1 MIEDLDFETYLYISK
16 DKFQIFVLNK
26 KKLQNLYSQELKIDH
41 QFDFKDLNILLNFL
55 DKNIYKIEK
64 LIGNFIKNIILIVE
78 NEKNLKVNMCVKK
91 KNYETSLKQKSFGS
105 NLNELKDL
113 FKKNYQEQS
122 IMHMCIVNY
131 IFDGKSYSSF
141 NSELINDYF
150 CIEVSFIAIDNK
162 LVFAF
167 NNVLEKYQIKIEKY
181 MCGNYINNFVGNA
194 DDEISIIANKLRN
207 GLNINEI
214 TFAPKRKENKGFFE
228 KFFQLFS

>member
-26 KKLQNLYSQELKIDH
+26 KKLKNLYSQELKIDH
-41 QFDFKDLNILLNFL
+41 EFDFKDLNILLNFL

-64 LIGNFIKNIILIVE
+64 LIGNFIKDIILIVE
-78 NEKNLKVNMCVKK
+78 NEKNLKINIGIKK
-91 KNYETSLKQKSFGS
+91 SYETSLKQKSFSS
-105 NLNELKDL
+105 NLTELKDL
-113 FKKNYQEQS
+113 FKKNYQDQT
-122 IMHMCIVNY
+122 IMHMCIINY
-131 IFDGKSYSSF
+131 IIDGKRYSSF
-141 NSELINDYF
+141 DTKLINDYF

-167 NNVLEKYQIKIEKY
+167 DNVLEKYQIKIKQY
-181 MCGNYINNFVGNA
+181 MCGNYINNFIG
-194 DDEISIIANKLRN
+194 DTGDEISIIANKLRN

-214 TFAPKRKENKGFFE
+214 TIVPKHKENKGFFE

>member
-26 KKLQNLYSQELKIDH
+26 KKLKNLYSQELKIDN

-64 LIGNFIKNIILIVE
+64 LIGSFIKNIILIVE
-78 NEKNLKVNMCVKK
+78 NEKNLKIDMGIKK
-91 KNYETSLKQKSFGS
+91 SYETSLKQKSFSS
-105 NLNELKDL
+105 NLTQLKDL
-113 FKKNYQEQS
+113 FKKNYQDQT
-122 IMHMCIVNY
+122 IMHMCIINY
-131 IFDGKSYSSF
+131 IIDGKRYSSF
-141 NSELINDYF
+141 DTKLINDYF

-167 NNVLEKYQIKIEKY
+167 DNVLEKYQIKIKQY
-181 MCGNYINNFVGNA
+181 MCGNYINNFIGDTGN
-194 DDEISIIANKLRN
+194 EISIIANKLRN

-214 TFAPKRKENKGFFE
+214 TIVPKHKENKGFFE

>member
-26 KKLQNLYSQELKIDH
+26 KKLKNLYSQELKIDH
-41 QFDFKDLNILLNFL
+41 QFDFMDLNILLNFL

-64 LIGNFIKNIILIVE
+64 LIGNFIKDIILIVE
-78 NEKNLKVNMCVKK
+78 NEKNLKINMGIKK
-91 KNYETSLKQKSFGS
+91 SYETSLKQKSFNS
-105 NLNELKDL
+105 NLTELKDL
-113 FKKNYQEQS
+113 FKKNYQDQT
-122 IMHMCIVNY
+122 IMHMCIINY
-131 IFDGKSYSSF
+131 IIDGKRYSSF
-141 NSELINDYF
+141 DTKLINDYF

-167 NNVLEKYQIKIEKY
+167 DNVLEKYQIKIKQY
-181 MCGNYINNFVGNA
+181 MCGNYINNFIG
-194 DDEISIIANKLRN
+194 DTGDEISIIANKLRN

-214 TFAPKRKENKGFFE
+214 TIVPKHKENKGFFE

>member
-1 MIEDLDFETYLYISK
+1 MIEDSDFETYLYISK

-26 KKLQNLYSQELKIDH
+26 KKLKNLYSQELKIEH

-78 NEKNLKVNMCVKK
+78 NEKNLKINMGIKK
-91 KNYETSLKQKSFGS
+91 SYETSLKQKSFSS
-105 NLNELKDL
+105 NLTELKDL
-113 FKKNYQEQS
+113 FKKNYQDQT
-122 IMHMCIVNY
+122 IMHMCIINY
-131 IFDGKSYSSF
+131 IIDGKRYSSF
-141 NSELINDYF
+141 DTKLINNYF

-167 NNVLEKYQIKIEKY
+167 DNVLEKYQIKIKQY
-181 MCGNYINNFVGNA
+181 MCGNYINNFIGDA
-194 DDEISIIANKLRN
+194 GDEISIIANKLRN
-207 GLNINEI
+207 GLNTNEI
-214 TFAPKRKENKGFFE
+214 TFVPKHKENMGFFE

>member
-26 KKLQNLYSQELKIDH
+26 KKLKNLYSQELKIDH
-41 QFDFKDLNILLNFL
+41 QFDFMDLNILLNFL

-78 NEKNLKVNMCVKK
+78 NEKNLKINMGIKK
-91 KNYETSLKQKSFGS
+91 SYETSLKQKSFNS
-105 NLNELKDL
+105 NLTELKDL
-113 FKKNYQEQS
+113 FKKNYQDQT
-122 IMHMCIVNY
+122 IMHMCIINY
-131 IFDGKSYSSF
+131 IIDGKRYSSF
-141 NSELINDYF
+141 DTKLINDYF

-167 NNVLEKYQIKIEKY
+167 DNVLEKYQIKIKQY
-181 MCGNYINNFVGNA
+181 MCGNYINNFIG
-194 DDEISIIANKLRN
+194 DTGDEISIIANKLRN

-214 TFAPKRKENKGFFE
+214 TIVPKHKENKGFFE

>member
-26 KKLQNLYSQELKIDH
+26 KKLKNLYSQELKIDH

-78 NEKNLKVNMCVKK
+78 NEKNLKINMGIKK
-91 KNYETSLKQKSFGS
+91 SYETSLKQKSFSS
-105 NLNELKDL
+105 NLTELKDL
-113 FKKNYQEQS
+113 FKKNYQDQT
-122 IMHMCIVNY
+122 IMHMCIINY
-131 IFDGKSYSSF
+131 IIDGKRYSSF
-141 NSELINDYF
+141 DTKLINDYF

-167 NNVLEKYQIKIEKY
+167 DNVLEKYQIKIKQY
-181 MCGNYINNFVGNA
+181 MCGNYINNFIG
-194 DDEISIIANKLRN
+194 DTGDEISIIANKLRN

-214 TFAPKRKENKGFFE
+214 TIVAKHKENKGFFE

>member
-16 DKFQIFVLNK
+16 DKLQIFVLNK
-26 KKLQNLYSQELKIDH
+26 KKLKNLYSQELKIDH

-78 NEKNLKVNMCVKK
+78 NEKNLKVNMGVKK
-91 KNYETSLKQKSFGS
+91 KNYETSLKQKSFSS
-105 NLNELKDL
+105 NLTELKDL
-113 FKKNYQEQS
+113 FKKNYQDQT
-122 IMHMCIVNY
+122 IMHMCIINY
-131 IFDGKSYSSF
+131 IIDGKRYSSF
-141 NSELINDYF
+141 DTKLINDYF

-167 NNVLEKYQIKIEKY
+167 DNVLEKYQIKIKQY
-181 MCGNYINNFVGNA
+181 MCGNYINNFIG
-194 DDEISIIANKLRN
+194 DTGDEISIIANKLRN

-214 TFAPKRKENKGFFE
+214 TFVPKHKENKGFFE

>member
-26 KKLQNLYSQELKIDH
+26 KKLKNLYSQELKIDH

-78 NEKNLKVNMCVKK
+78 NEKNLKINMGIKK
-91 KNYETSLKQKSFGS
+91 SYETSLKQKSFSS
-105 NLNELKDL
+105 NLTELKDL
-113 FKKNYQEQS
+113 FKKNYQDQT
-122 IMHMCIVNY
+122 IMHMCIINY
-131 IFDGKSYSSF
+131 IIDGKRYSSF
-141 NSELINDYF
+141 DTKLINNYF

-167 NNVLEKYQIKIEKY
+167 DNVLEKYQIKIKQY
-181 MCGNYINNFVGNA
+181 MCGNYINNFIG
-194 DDEISIIANKLRN
+194 DTGDEISIIANKLRN

-214 TFAPKRKENKGFFE
+214 TIVPKHKENRGFFE

>member
-26 KKLQNLYSQELKIDH
+26 KKLKNLYSQELKIDH
-41 QFDFKDLNILLNFL
+41 QFDFKDLNKLLNFL

-64 LIGNFIKNIILIVE
+64 LIGNFIKDIILIVE
-78 NEKNLKVNMCVKK
+78 NEKNLKINMGIKK
-91 KNYETSLKQKSFGS
+91 SYETSLKQKSFSS
-105 NLNELKDL
+105 NLTELKDL
-113 FKKNYQEQS
+113 FKKNYQDQT
-122 IMHMCIVNY
+122 IMHMCIINY
-131 IFDGKSYSSF
+131 IIDGKRYSSF
-141 NSELINDYF
+141 DTKLINDYF

-167 NNVLEKYQIKIEKY
+167 DNVLEKYQIKIKQY
-181 MCGNYINNFVGNA
+181 MCGNYINNFIG
-194 DDEISIIANKLRN
+194 DTGDEISIIANKLRN

-214 TFAPKRKENKGFFE
+214 TIVPKHKENKGFFE

>member
-26 KKLQNLYSQELKIDH
+26 KKLKNLYSQELKIDH
-41 QFDFKDLNILLNFL
+41 QFDFKDPNILLNFL

-78 NEKNLKVNMCVKK
+78 NEKNLKINMGIKK
-91 KNYETSLKQKSFGS
+91 SYETSLKQKSFSS
-105 NLNELKDL
+105 NLTELKDL
-113 FKKNYQEQS
+113 FKKNYQDQT
-122 IMHMCIVNY
+122 IMHMCIINY
-131 IFDGKSYSSF
+131 IIDGKRYSSF
-141 NSELINDYF
+141 DTKLINDYF

-167 NNVLEKYQIKIEKY
+167 DNVLEKYQIKIKQY
-181 MCGNYINNFVGNA
+181 MCGNYINNFIGDA
-194 DDEISIIANKLRN
+194 GDEISIIANKLRN
-207 GLNINEI
+207 GLNTNEI
-214 TFAPKRKENKGFFE
+214 TFVPKHKENMGFFE

>member
-26 KKLQNLYSQELKIDH
+26 KKLKNLYSQELKIDH

-78 NEKNLKVNMCVKK
+78 NKKNLEINMGIK
-91 KNYETSLKQKSFGS
+91 KNYETSLKQKSFTS
-105 NLNELKDL
+105 NLTELKDL
-113 FKKNYQEQS
+113 FKKNYQDQT
-122 IMHMCIVNY
+122 IMHMCIINY
-131 IFDGKSYSSF
+131 IIDGKRYSSF
-141 NSELINDYF
+141 DSKLINDYF
-150 CIEVSFIAIDNK
+150 CIEVSFIVIDNK

-167 NNVLEKYQIKIEKY
+167 DNALEKYQIKIKQY
-181 MCGNYINNFVGNA
+181 MCGNYMNNFIG
-194 DDEISIIANKLRN
+194 DTGDEISIIANKLRN

-214 TFAPKRKENKGFFE
+214 TIVSKHKENKGFFE

>member
-26 KKLQNLYSQELKIDH
+26 KKLKNLYSQELKIDN
-41 QFDFKDLNILLNFL
+41 QFDFKDFNILLNFL

-78 NEKNLKVNMCVKK
+78 NEKNLKINMGIKK
-91 KNYETSLKQKSFGS
+91 SYETSLKQKSFSS
-105 NLNELKDL
+105 NLTELKDL
-113 FKKNYQEQS
+113 FKKNYQDQT
-122 IMHMCIVNY
+122 IMHMCIINY
-131 IFDGKSYSSF
+131 IIDGKRYSSF
-141 NSELINDYF
+141 DTKLINDYF

-162 LVFAF
+162 LVFALD
-167 NNVLEKYQIKIEKY
+167 NVLEKYQIKIKQY
-181 MCGNYINNFVGNA
+181 MCGNYINNFIG
-194 DDEISIIANKLRN
+194 DTGDEISIIANKLRN

-214 TFAPKRKENKGFFE
+214 TIVPKHKENKGFFE

>member
-26 KKLQNLYSQELKIDH
+26 KKLKNLYSQELKIDH
-41 QFDFKDLNILLNFL
+41 QFDFKDLNKLLNFL

-78 NEKNLKVNMCVKK
+78 NEKNLKINMGIKK
-91 KNYETSLKQKSFGS
+91 SYETSLKQKSFSS
-105 NLNELKDL
+105 NLTELKDL
-113 FKKNYQEQS
+113 FKKNYQDQT
-122 IMHMCIVNY
+122 IMHMCIINY
-131 IFDGKSYSSF
+131 IIDGKRYSSF
-141 NSELINDYF
+141 DTKLINDYF

-162 LVFAF
+162 LVFALD
-167 NNVLEKYQIKIEKY
+167 NVLEKYQIKIKQY
-181 MCGNYINNFVGNA
+181 MCGNYINNFIS
-194 DDEISIIANKLRN
+194 DTSDEISIIANKLRN

-214 TFAPKRKENKGFFE
+214 TIVPKHKENKGFFE

>member
-26 KKLQNLYSQELKIDH
+26 KKLKNLYSQELKIEH

-78 NEKNLKVNMCVKK
+78 NEKNLKINIGIKK
-91 KNYETSLKQKSFGS
+91 SYETSLKQKSFSS
-105 NLNELKDL
+105 NLTELKDL
-113 FKKNYQEQS
+113 FKKNYQDQT
-122 IMHMCIVNY
+122 IMHMCIINY
-131 IFDGKSYSSF
+131 IIDGKRYSSF
-141 NSELINDYF
+141 DTKLINNYF

-167 NNVLEKYQIKIEKY
+167 DNVLEKYQIKIKQY
-181 MCGNYINNFVGNA
+181 MCGNYINNFIG
-194 DDEISIIANKLRN
+194 DTGDEISIIANKLRN

-214 TFAPKRKENKGFFE
+214 TIVPKHKENKGFFE

>member
-26 KKLQNLYSQELKIDH
+26 KKLKNLYSQELKIDH

-78 NEKNLKVNMCVKK
+78 NEKNLKINMGIKK
-91 KNYETSLKQKSFGS
+91 SYETSLKQKSFSS
-105 NLNELKDL
+105 NLTQLKDL
-113 FKKNYQEQS
+113 FKKNYQDQT
-122 IMHMCIVNY
+122 IMHMCIINY
-131 IFDGKSYSSF
+131 IIDGKRYSSF
-141 NSELINDYF
+141 DTKLINDYF

-167 NNVLEKYQIKIEKY
+167 DNVLEKYQIKIKQY
-181 MCGNYINNFVGNA
+181 MCGNYINNFIG
-194 DDEISIIANKLRN
+194 DTGDEISIIANKLRN

-214 TFAPKRKENKGFFE
+214 IIVAKHKENKGFFE

>member
-26 KKLQNLYSQELKIDH
+26 KKLKNLYSQELKIEH

-78 NEKNLKVNMCVKK
+78 NEKNLKINIGIKK
-91 KNYETSLKQKSFGS
+91 SYETSLKQKSFSS
-105 NLNELKDL
+105 NLTELKDL
-113 FKKNYQEQS
+113 FKKNYQDQT
-122 IMHMCIVNY
+122 IMHMCIINY
-131 IFDGKSYSSF
+131 IIDGKRYSSF
-141 NSELINDYF
+141 DTKLINDYF

-162 LVFAF
+162 LVSAF
-167 NNVLEKYQIKIEKY
+167 DNVLEKYQIKIKQY
-181 MCGNYINNFVGNA
+181 MCGNYINNFIG
-194 DDEISIIANKLRN
+194 DTGDEISIIANKLRN

-214 TFAPKRKENKGFFE
+214 TIVPKHKENKGFFE

>member
-26 KKLQNLYSQELKIDH
+26 KKLKNLYSQVLKIDH

-78 NEKNLKVNMCVKK
+78 NEKNLKINMGIKK
-91 KNYETSLKQKSFGS
+91 SYETSLKQKSFSS
-105 NLNELKDL
+105 NLTELKDL
-113 FKKNYQEQS
+113 FKKNYQDQT
-122 IMHMCIVNY
+122 IMHMCIINY
-131 IFDGKSYSSF
+131 IIDGKRYSSF
-141 NSELINDYF
+141 DTKLINDYF

-162 LVFAF
+162 LVFALD
-167 NNVLEKYQIKIEKY
+167 NVLEKYQIKIKQY
-181 MCGNYINNFVGNA
+181 MCGNYINNFIG
-194 DDEISIIANKLRN
+194 DTGDEISIIANKLRN

-214 TFAPKRKENKGFFE
+214 TIVPKHKENKGFFE

>member
-26 KKLQNLYSQELKIDH
+26 KKLKNLYSQELKIDH
-41 QFDFKDLNILLNFL
+41 QFDFKDLNKLLNFL

-78 NEKNLKVNMCVKK
+78 NEKNLKINIGIKK
-91 KNYETSLKQKSFGS
+91 SYETSLKQKSFSS
-105 NLNELKDL
+105 NLTELKDL
-113 FKKNYQEQS
+113 FKKNYQDQT
-122 IMHMCIVNY
+122 IMHMCIINY
-131 IFDGKSYSSF
+131 IIDGKRYSSF
-141 NSELINDYF
+141 DTKLINDYF

-167 NNVLEKYQIKIEKY
+167 DNVLEKYQIKIKQY
-181 MCGNYINNFVGNA
+181 MCGNYINNFIG
-194 DDEISIIANKLRN
+194 DTGDEISIIANKLRN

-214 TFAPKRKENKGFFE
+214 TIVPKHKENKGFFE

>member
-26 KKLQNLYSQELKIDH
+26 KKLKNLYSQELKIDH

-78 NEKNLKVNMCVKK
+78 NEKNLKINMGIKK
-91 KNYETSLKQKSFGS
+91 SYETSLKQKSFSS
-105 NLNELKDL
+105 NLTELKDL
-113 FKKNYQEQS
+113 FKKNYQDQT
-122 IMHMCIVNY
+122 IMHMCIINY
-131 IFDGKSYSSF
+131 IIDGKRYSSF
-141 NSELINDYF
+141 DTKLINDYF

-167 NNVLEKYQIKIEKY
+167 DNVLEKYQIKIKQY
-181 MCGNYINNFVGNA
+181 MCGNYINNFIG
-194 DDEISIIANKLRN
+194 DTGDEISIIANKLRN

-214 TFAPKRKENKGFFE
+214 TIVPKNKENKGFFE

>member
-26 KKLQNLYSQELKIDH
+26 KKLKNLYSQELKIDH

-78 NEKNLKVNMCVKK
+78 NEKNLKINMGIKK
-91 KNYETSLKQKSFGS
+91 SYETSLKQKSFSS
-105 NLNELKDL
+105 NLTELKDL
-113 FKKNYQEQS
+113 FKKNYQDQT
-122 IMHMCIVNY
+122 IMHMCIINY
-131 IFDGKSYSSF
+131 IIDGKSYSSF
-141 NSELINDYF
+141 DSKLINDYF
-150 CIEVSFIAIDNK
+150 CIEVNFIVIDNK

-167 NNVLEKYQIKIEKY
+167 DNVLEKYQIKIKQY
-181 MCGNYINNFVGNA
+181 MCGNYINNFIG
-194 DDEISIIANKLRN
+194 DTGDEISIIANKLRN

-214 TFAPKRKENKGFFE
+214 TIVPKHKENKGFFE

>member
-26 KKLQNLYSQELKIDH
+26 KKLKNLYSQELKIEH

-78 NEKNLKVNMCVKK
+78 NEKNLKIDMGIKK
-91 KNYETSLKQKSFGS
+91 SYETSLKQKSFSS
-105 NLNELKDL
+105 NLTELKDL
-113 FKKNYQEQS
+113 FKKNYQDQT
-122 IMHMCIVNY
+122 IMHMCIINY
-131 IFDGKSYSSF
+131 IIDGKRYSSF
-141 NSELINDYF
+141 DTKLINDYF

-167 NNVLEKYQIKIEKY
+167 DDVLEKYQIKIKQY
-181 MCGNYINNFVGNA
+181 MCGNYINNFIG
-194 DDEISIIANKLRN
+194 DTGDEISIIANKLRN

-214 TFAPKRKENKGFFE
+214 TIVPKHKENKGFFE

>member
-26 KKLQNLYSQELKIDH
+26 KKLKNLYSQVLKIDH

-78 NEKNLKVNMCVKK
+78 NEKNLKINMGIKK
-91 KNYETSLKQKSFGS
+91 SYETSLKQKSFSS
-105 NLNELKDL
+105 NLTELKDL
-113 FKKNYQEQS
+113 FKKNYQDQT
-122 IMHMCIVNY
+122 IMHMCIINY
-131 IFDGKSYSSF
+131 IIDGKRYSSF
-141 NSELINDYF
+141 DTKLINDYF

-167 NNVLEKYQIKIEKY
+167 DNVLEKYQIKIKQY
-181 MCGNYINNFVGNA
+181 MCGNYINNFIG
-194 DDEISIIANKLRN
+194 DTGDEISIIANKLRN

-214 TFAPKRKENKGFFE
+214 TIVPKHKENKGFFE

>member
-1 MIEDLDFETYLYISK
+1 MIEDLDFETYLYISQ

-26 KKLQNLYSQELKIDH
+26 KKLKNLYSQELKIDH

-78 NEKNLKVNMCVKK
+78 NEKNLKINMGIKK
-91 KNYETSLKQKSFGS
+91 SYETSLKQKSFSS
-105 NLNELKDL
+105 NLTELKDL
-113 FKKNYQEQS
+113 FKKNYQDQT
-122 IMHMCIVNY
+122 IMHMCIINY
-131 IFDGKSYSSF
+131 IIDGKRYSSF
-141 NSELINDYF
+141 DTKLINYYF

-167 NNVLEKYQIKIEKY
+167 DNVLEKYQIKIKQY
-181 MCGNYINNFVGNA
+181 MCGNYINNFIG
-194 DDEISIIANKLRN
+194 DTGDEISIIANKLRN

-214 TFAPKRKENKGFFE
+214 TIVPKHKENKGFFE

>member
-26 KKLQNLYSQELKIDH
+26 KKLKNLYSQELKIDH

-78 NEKNLKVNMCVKK
+78 NEKNLKINMGIKK
-91 KNYETSLKQKSFGS
+91 SYETSLKQKSFSS
-105 NLNELKDL
+105 NLTELKDL
-113 FKKNYQEQS
+113 FKKNYQDQT
-122 IMHMCIVNY
+122 IMHMCIINY
-131 IFDGKSYSSF
+131 IIDGKRYSSF
-141 NSELINDYF
+141 DTKLINDYF

-162 LVFAF
+162 LVLAF
-167 NNVLEKYQIKIEKY
+167 DNVLEKYQIKIKQY
-181 MCGNYINNFVGNA
+181 MCGNYINNFIG
-194 DDEISIIANKLRN
+194 DTGDEISIIANKLRN

-214 TFAPKRKENKGFFE
+214 TIVPKHKENMGFFE

>member
-26 KKLQNLYSQELKIDH
+26 KKLKNLYSQELKIDH

-78 NEKNLKVNMCVKK
+78 NEKNLKINMGIKK
-91 KNYETSLKQKSFGS
+91 SYETSLKQKSFSS
-105 NLNELKDL
+105 NLTELKDL
-113 FKKNYQEQS
+113 FKKNYQDQT
-122 IMHMCIVNY
+122 IMHMCIINY
-131 IFDGKSYSSF
+131 IIDGKRYSSF
-141 NSELINDYF
+141 DTKLINDYF

-162 LVFAF
+162 LVFALDD
-167 NNVLEKYQIKIEKY
+167 VLEKYQIKIKQY
-181 MCGNYINNFVGNA
+181 MCGNYINNFIG
-194 DDEISIIANKLRN
+194 DTGDEISIIANKLRN

-214 TFAPKRKENKGFFE
+214 IIVAKHKENKGFFE

>member
-26 KKLQNLYSQELKIDH
+26 KKLKNLYSQELKINH

-78 NEKNLKVNMCVKK
+78 NEKNLKINMGIK
-91 KNYETSLKQKSFGS
+91 KNYETSLKQKSFSS
-105 NLNELKDL
+105 NLTELKDL
-113 FKKNYQEQS
+113 FKKNYQDQT
-122 IMHMCIVNY
+122 IMHMCIINY
-131 IFDGKSYSSF
+131 IIDGKRYSSF
-141 NSELINDYF
+141 DTKLINEYF

-167 NNVLEKYQIKIEKY
+167 DNVLEKYQIKIKQY
-181 MCGNYINNFVGNA
+181 MCGNYINNFIG
-194 DDEISIIANKLRN
+194 DTGDEISIIANKLIN

-214 TFAPKRKENKGFFE
+214 TIVPKHKENKGFFE

>member
-26 KKLQNLYSQELKIDH
+26 KKLKNLYSQELKIDH

-78 NEKNLKVNMCVKK
+78 NEKNLKINMGIK
-91 KNYETSLKQKSFGS
+91 KNYETSLKQKSFSS
-105 NLNELKDL
+105 NLTELKDL
-113 FKKNYQEQS
+113 FKKNYQDQT
-122 IMHMCIVNY
+122 IMHMCIINY
-131 IFDGKSYSSF
+131 IIDGKRYSSF
-141 NSELINDYF
+141 DTKLINDYF

-167 NNVLEKYQIKIEKY
+167 DNVLEKYQIKIKQY
-181 MCGNYINNFVGNA
+181 MCGNYINNFIGDT

-214 TFAPKRKENKGFFE
+214 TFVPKHKENKGFFE

>member
-26 KKLQNLYSQELKIDH
+26 KKLKNLYSQELKIDH
-41 QFDFKDLNILLNFL
+41 QFDFKDLNKLLNFL

-78 NEKNLKVNMCVKK
+78 NEKNLKINMGIK
-91 KNYETSLKQKSFGS
+91 KNYETSLKQKSFSS
-105 NLNELKDL
+105 NLTELKDL
-113 FKKNYQEQS
+113 FKKNYQDQT
-122 IMHMCIVNY
+122 IMHMCIINY
-131 IFDGKSYSSF
+131 IIDGKRYASF
-141 NSELINDYF
+141 DTKLINDYF

-162 LVFAF
+162 LVFALD
-167 NNVLEKYQIKIEKY
+167 NVLEKYQIKIKQY
-181 MCGNYINNFVGNA
+181 MCGNYINNFIG
-194 DDEISIIANKLRN
+194 DTGDEISIIANKLRN

-214 TFAPKRKENKGFFE
+214 TIVPKHKENKGFFE

>member
-26 KKLQNLYSQELKIDH
+26 KKLKNLYSQELKIDH

-64 LIGNFIKNIILIVE
+64 LIGNFIKDIILIVE
-78 NEKNLKVNMCVKK
+78 NEKNLKINMGIKK
-91 KNYETSLKQKSFGS
+91 SYETSLKQKSFSS
-105 NLNELKDL
+105 NLTELKDL
-113 FKKNYQEQS
+113 FKKNYQDQT
-122 IMHMCIVNY
+122 IMHMCIINY
-131 IFDGKSYSSF
+131 IIDGKRYFSF
-141 NSELINDYF
+141 DTKLINDYF

-167 NNVLEKYQIKIEKY
+167 DNVLEKYQIKIKQY
-181 MCGNYINNFVGNA
+181 MCGNYINNFIG
-194 DDEISIIANKLRN
+194 DTGDEISIIANKLRN

-214 TFAPKRKENKGFFE
+214 TIVPKHKENKGFFE

>member
-1 MIEDLDFETYLYISK
+1 MIEDLDFETYLYILK

-26 KKLQNLYSQELKIDH
+26 KKLKNLYSQELKIDH

-78 NEKNLKVNMCVKK
+78 NEKNLKINMGIKK
-91 KNYETSLKQKSFGS
+91 SYETSLKQKSFSS
-105 NLNELKDL
+105 NLTELKDL
-113 FKKNYQEQS
+113 FKKNYQDQT
-122 IMHMCIVNY
+122 IMHMCIINY
-131 IFDGKSYSSF
+131 IIDGKRYSSF
-141 NSELINDYF
+141 DTKLINDYF

-162 LVFAF
+162 LVFALD
-167 NNVLEKYQIKIEKY
+167 NVLEKYQIKIKQY
-181 MCGNYINNFVGNA
+181 MCGNYINNFIG
-194 DDEISIIANKLRN
+194 DTGDEISIIANKLRN

-214 TFAPKRKENKGFFE
+214 TIVPKHKENKGFFE

>member
-26 KKLQNLYSQELKIDH
+26 KKQKNLYSQELKIDH

-64 LIGNFIKNIILIVE
+64 LIGNFIKDIILIVE
-78 NEKNLKVNMCVKK
+78 NEKNLKINMGIKK
-91 KNYETSLKQKSFGS
+91 SYETSLKQKSFSS
-105 NLNELKDL
+105 NLTELKDL
-113 FKKNYQEQS
+113 FKKNYQDQT
-122 IMHMCIVNY
+122 IMHMCIINY
-131 IFDGKSYSSF
+131 IIDGKRYSSF
-141 NSELINDYF
+141 DTKLINDYF

-167 NNVLEKYQIKIEKY
+167 DNVLEKYQIKIKQY
-181 MCGNYINNFVGNA
+181 MCGNYINNFIG
-194 DDEISIIANKLRN
+194 DTGDEISIIANKLRN

-214 TFAPKRKENKGFFE
+214 TIVPKHKENKGFFE

>member
-26 KKLQNLYSQELKIDH
+26 KKLKNLYSQELKIDH
-41 QFDFKDLNILLNFL
+41 QFDFKDLNKLLNFL

-78 NEKNLKVNMCVKK
+78 NEKNLKINMGIK
-91 KNYETSLKQKSFGS
+91 KNYETSLKQKSFSS
-105 NLNELKDL
+105 NLTELKDL
-113 FKKNYQEQS
+113 FKKNYQDQT
-122 IMHMCIVNY
+122 IMHMCIINY
-131 IFDGKSYSSF
+131 IIDGKRYSSF
-141 NSELINDYF
+141 DTKLINDYF

-162 LVFAF
+162 LVFALD
-167 NNVLEKYQIKIEKY
+167 NVLEKYQIKIKQY
-181 MCGNYINNFVGNA
+181 MCGNYINNFIG
-194 DDEISIIANKLRN
+194 DTGDEISIIANKLRN

-214 TFAPKRKENKGFFE
+214 TIVPKHKENKGFFE